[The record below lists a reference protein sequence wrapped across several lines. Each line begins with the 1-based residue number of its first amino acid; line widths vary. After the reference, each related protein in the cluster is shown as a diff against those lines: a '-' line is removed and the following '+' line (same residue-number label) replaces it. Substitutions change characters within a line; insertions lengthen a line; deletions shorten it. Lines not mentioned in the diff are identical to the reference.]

1 MLSSNVLGKAGM
13 ILARGSNTDEEHR
26 DEDKWMDKALSGVD
40 FTYERTTTCSIVR
53 FQQHQ

>member
-40 FTYERTTTCSIVR
+40 FTVWLE
-53 FQQHQ
+53 